1 MSGQFYRLIYKI
13 VHKRCQISHMFQRT
27 LENKLIDLK
36 KQFPVLALFGP
47 RQSGKTTLARTL
59 FSEYEYVNL
68 ESFEEQEFAIT
79 DPKGFLSRFQG
90 KKGVI
95 LDEIQKTPQLLSYI
109 QIEVDKE
116 DSVGKFIITG
126 SQNILLNHHVNQ
138 TLAGR
143 VALMTLLPFSIEELR
158 IANQLP
164 STAQEAIFRGFYPR
178 VYHHTVDPIVFAE
191 SYIRTYVER
200 DVRDIQ
206 KVTSLLEFQKF
217 MRLCAARI
225 GQLLDL
231 TALSRDAGISLP
243 TVKAWLSVL
252 EASYIIFLLQPH
264 HTNFNKRLV
273 KMPKLYFYDT
283 ALACNLLRLTSP
295 HDVYDHYLRG
305 GLFESMILSDFLKK
319 RYHRGLPPNVYFWRD
334 KLGTEIDCLLEEG
347 SHLSPVEIKSSAT
360 IQTEMFDNLTKWCHW
375 ASLDPASGVV
385 VYAGEERQDRKMGHI
400 CPWKEL

>member
-1 MSGQFYRLIYKI
+1 
-13 VHKRCQISHMFQRT
+13 MFQRT
-27 LENKLIDLK
+27 LESKLLDLQT
-36 KQFPVLALFGP
+36 QFPVLALFGP

-59 FSEYEYVNL
+59 FPEHRYVNL
-68 ESFEEQEFAIT
+68 EAFEEQEFAAE
-79 DPKGFLSRFQG
+79 DPRGFLQRFQG
-90 KKGVI
+90 DKGVI
-95 LDEIQKTPQLLSYI
+95 LDEIQKTPTLLSYI

-116 DSVGKFIITG
+116 DSVGKFVLTG

-143 VALMTLLPFSIEELR
+143 VALLTLLPFSIEELR
-158 IANQLP
+158 KEGQLP
-164 STAQEAIFRGFYPR
+164 STPQEAVFKGFYPR
-178 VYHHTVDPIVFAE
+178 IYHHAADPVVFAE

-206 KVTSLLEFQKF
+206 QVTSLLEFQKF

-231 TALSRDAGISLP
+231 TALSRDAGLSLA

-264 HTNFNKRLV
+264 HVNFNKRLV

-283 ALACNLLRLTSP
+283 ALACNLLRLTHP
-295 HDVYDHYLRG
+295 DDVYDHYLRG
-305 GLFESMILSDFLKK
+305 ALFESMILSDFLKK

-334 KLGTEIDCLLEEG
+334 KLGVEIDCLLEEG
-347 SHLSPVEIKSSAT
+347 ASLAPIEIKSSAT
-360 IQTEMFDNLTKWCHW
+360 IQTDMFDNLSKWRSW
-375 ASLDPASGVV
+375 AGKEAPPGTVI
-385 VYAGEERQDRKMGHI
+385 YGGEEEQSRAIGRI
-400 CPWKEL
+400 LSWKGL